1 VGEHTGLCAE
11 SLQGASRRRGE
22 GEGEDCVKQ
31 NDMSH
36 DGVTSQRPGR
46 HFCFDSCM
54 FYIRFAILLKM
65 KI

>member
-1 VGEHTGLCAE
+1 MLCAE
-11 SLQGASRRRGE
+11 KHEGASLQRGE
-22 GEGEDCVKQ
+22 GEGEDCFKK

-36 DGVTSQRPGR
+36 GGVTSQQPGR

-54 FYIRFAILLKM
+54 FYIRFTVLLKM